1 MAIFSANNYQ
11 STNEIRTY
19 TIDYT
24 DSLPT
29 GGTVTAGTA
38 IHTPPSG
45 TASTPAVS
53 VVSPYVYV
61 TLSAPTVVG
70 IHYID
75 VIGTFSDGD
84 KSAARLAVNVLYPT
98 PTARTGMSDI
108 ISTLRGMTGA
118 GVGDY
123 NINGLYYWSDKQL
136 QDILDKYRTDYYERE
151 MSVVDEYTGGSP
163 TTTKYYVG
171 SFNIESGTAVFW
183 VQNAEGTKATETT
196 DYTVD
201 YALGLVT
208 FNADTDSKEYYATY
222 RSFDLNGAAAEIW
235 RMKAAHYADMFT
247 FSAGGQ
253 SVQKGALIKQ
263 ALEMA
268 KYYSQARGARSIE
281 LTRDDL
287 C

>member
-1 MAIFSANNYQ
+1 M
-11 STNEIRTY
+11 T
-19 TIDYT
+19 
-24 DSLPT
+24 
-29 GGTVTAGTA
+29 
-38 IHTPPSG
+38 
-45 TASTPAVS
+45 
-53 VVSPYVYV
+53 
-61 TLSAPTVVG
+61 TL
-70 IHYID
+70 
-75 VIGTFSDGD
+75 
-84 KSAARLAVNVLYPT
+84 
-98 PTARTGMSDI
+98 
-108 ISTLRGMTGA
+108 ISTLRGMTNA
-118 GVGDY
+118 GTADY
-123 NINGLYYWSDKQL
+123 TIAGSSFWTDDQL
-136 QDILDKYRTDYYERE
+136 QNYLDKYRSDFYERE
-151 MSVVDEYTGGSP
+151 MTVVDEYTGGVPS
-163 TTTKYYVG
+163 TLRYYIG

-183 VQNAEGTKATETT
+183 IQDAEGTKLTETT

-222 RSFDLNGAAAEIW
+222 RSYDLNGAAAEIW